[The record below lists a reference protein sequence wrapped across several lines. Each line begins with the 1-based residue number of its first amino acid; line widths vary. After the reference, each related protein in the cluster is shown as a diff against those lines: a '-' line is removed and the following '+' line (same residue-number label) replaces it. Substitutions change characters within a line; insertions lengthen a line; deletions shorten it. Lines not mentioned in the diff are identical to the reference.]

1 MEAYCN
7 GPGMGISN
15 IDAEA
20 ERSQHEVILMANAK
34 GKMPTRP
41 EIPASE
47 PEKMIYCNV
56 LQYSWTATTRTTATH
71 IIWSLQ
77 YTIAILW

>member
-1 MEAYCN
+1 MEAYRN
-7 GPGMGISN
+7 GPGMGILI

-20 ERSQHEVILMANAK
+20 ERSQHEVVLMANAK
-34 GKMPTRP
+34 GKMPTQL

-47 PEKMIYCNV
+47 PEKIIYGNV
-56 LQYSWTATTRTTATH
+56 LQYSWTATARTTASHSTR
-71 IIWSLQ
+71 SLQ